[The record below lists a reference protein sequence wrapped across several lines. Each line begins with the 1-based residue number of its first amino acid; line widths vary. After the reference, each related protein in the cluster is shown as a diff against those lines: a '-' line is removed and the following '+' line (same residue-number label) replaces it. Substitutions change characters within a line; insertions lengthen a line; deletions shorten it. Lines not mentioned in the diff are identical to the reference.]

1 MADTTGKGS
10 SDGTESESLEKTL
23 KELFKQIAKEM
34 PPEIKNA
41 FKLQTFD
48 KNTADLNDRIGM
60 FGKSFSAMKQD
71 YSSGYGLL
79 TSIFSGDAV
88 TEKDIQVIGSLGD
101 ALKHITMTEDE
112 LRSAMDGCTASA
124 KEQAVAYLNDDKSLT
139 KLANSLKGST
149 MATKASMVALKGLA
163 GLGGIAVDWAINKGV
178 EVAAK
183 AIDKSVHRL
192 DYAKNDLKETQSS
205 MASIQSEMD
214 GLTQEILQLEAKSP
228 ALLSEADKKKLQDA
242 KNQKEENRYELQKL
256 EYAES
261 KNKQELKEAA
271 EEKYANTFG
280 SAKKRNEEKNGSKAP
295 KPQYPNYLT
304 GAPNAQ
310 DTVASSAANPNAG
323 KIDSGYDALLKHINN
338 YEKLYEQRA
347 EAIKN
352 GDQKLI
358 YECDEKL
365 KEAAERLYEDRDF
378 IQSIEADL
386 SESGND
392 GPELNEAVFL
402 KGKLDK
408 ALLEPGQNLVS
419 YLDENILIEDKE
431 RLASLAESGG
441 LTQESLSENF
451 AGISS
456 YLKEN
461 GYTIADLTSILKAY
475 NEELTAPETSALDT
489 TSLQTLNSGLGQLRQ
504 IYEDV
509 SDGGAFDW
517 SALVNSEG
525 FQNIFSGF
533 TEEYNSFL
541 DTITNAPDNI
551 DACRSAFDKLST
563 AYIHG
568 SDAMRN
574 LTPESQELTAS
585 ILEQMGVVDANEL
598 VSARLAA
605 QETFLAEKKEN
616 SAIASENLAD
626 ATWREISAILSTGKA
641 SESAQSC
648 LWQLAMSKLD
658 LSKTTISTQND
669 VNAILAIARASQ
681 IATENL
687 NNLKRDLSIIS
698 SYNKNSVL
706 SEEEKN
712 AIREKDKKKYAQ
724 YPGAQYRPDTS
735 SVSTTKIQKDLAQ
748 KRTNDLLAQLSPT
761 IAINWPAPSSS
772 SAGASPSYPNTGGSP
787 SYPSAGASPS
797 YPGAGASPSA
807 LPSTPEPQEPPFEKL
822 FDWIEKRTESLKR
835 KFDKWLAQAESALT
849 NTTIRLY
856 YKKAASSLR
865 KELDSYRSAY
875 DRYMAQANALGLDE
889 AYASKVRDG
898 SIDIETV
905 RNKELAERIEQYQD
919 YYEKAAKAA
928 DSFAE
933 AAKKFYGLP
942 MEKAAKKIEL
952 LKSQLDLLD
961 KKLKNAVTYKNQN
974 NLIKKQEKKDKATNA
989 SYKKA
994 FSETRKNLSKAKK
1007 NLKKSS
1013 VLDSPDVS
1021 EKEKKKIKKAI
1032 KNGKE
1037 VNLSYFTE
1045 GSKAYNAAVKYNE
1058 ALKAKKKA
1066 SYDKAAAEAEFKTK
1080 RRESHKAKFD
1090 NIAKDYEGKIKLISY
1105 QMESLDN
1112 ELELIEASG
1121 KTADQSYYETKKKL
1135 NADKLANYQEEKKKL
1150 ENSLKKNK
1158 IKKNSDEWYDAK
1170 DKLQQLSSAISDC
1183 QKEAYS
1189 LDAEIRK
1196 LHFDELEKK
1205 LKSIDRII
1213 SEQDFL
1219 RDMTSNERMTDKETG
1234 QLTDAGYAS
1243 MGLLAAK
1250 GEAIKQKINL
1260 ADAELR
1266 ELQRMLD
1273 SNSLHSDLLGIT
1285 FHSQDELKK
1294 ALQDTADSKRDFLK
1308 EQHQTNNQLAD
1319 LQKEAHQAELNVIK
1333 DLIEKKKE
1341 SLDAAKD
1348 LHDYQRTIQQKTFD
1362 IDSIKQQIAA
1372 YSGDSSEEGRAKL
1385 QKLQKELYEKQDDL
1399 KETEYDRFLSDQ
1411 KELLD
1416 RLYEDYEEPLL
1427 SLMEDNNA
1435 LLQEALAGLEG
1446 KSDIISGYL
1455 ASIAEKLGYSMEF
1468 PELFNGDL
1476 QQNAA
1481 DAAANAAKP
1490 NETVKP
1496 PSADAPPTPPSRP
1509 GASFLSPGKKHYGF
1523 LKEDTPV
1530 LQQGNKKDILSSKTG
1545 AEPFEHIK
1553 PSNNFER
1560 ILDRAPRTAI
1570 SALTAHSAPMPTAN
1584 AALSRS
1590 GSIEASYSF
1599 TIENCTSPEDLL
1611 YQMQRN
1617 PKIRNSLQALTIGQ
1631 VTNAG
1636 RLSAN
1641 SIH

>member
-10 SDGTESESLEKTL
+10 SDGISALSIEEALDML
-23 KELFKQIAKEM
+23 LKQISNEL
-34 PPEIKNA
+34 PPELKNA
-41 FKLQTFD
+41 FKLQTFEQ
-48 KNTADLNDRIGM
+48 NTGGLSNKIGM
-60 FGKSFSAMKQD
+60 FGKSFSTIRRD
-71 YSSGYGLL
+71 LSSGQGLITGL
-79 TSIFSGDAV
+79 FSGNSV
-88 TEKDIQVIGSLGD
+88 TSKDLESIAAFNQ
-101 ALKHITMTEDE
+101 ALESGLPTGQAWQSTM
-112 LRSAMDGCTASA
+112 RGCTTAA
-124 KEQAVAYLNDDKSLT
+124 KEQAKQCLLNHGSLT
-139 KLANSLKGST
+139 ELTKTLKGST
-149 MATKASMVALKGLA
+149 MAAKAGKLALSGLA
-163 GLGGIAVDWAINKGV
+163 SVGGIALDWAIDKGI
-178 EVAAK
+178 EAAVTAVDNYIHK
-183 AIDKSVHRL
+183 L
-192 DYAKNDLKETQSS
+192 DYAKEDLAETQSQMS
-205 MASIQSEMD
+205 AVHKEMD
-214 GLTQEILQLEAKSP
+214 GLTQEILKLEGKP
-228 ALLSEADKKKLQDA
+228 FALLSEEDKKKLQDA
-242 KNQKEENRYELQKL
+242 KNQKEENRQELLKL

-261 KNKQELKEAA
+261 KNKQDLKEAA

-310 DTVASSAANPNAG
+310 DTGASSAANPNAG
-323 KIDSGYDALLKHINN
+323 KIDSGYDALLKRINN

-347 EAIKN
+347 EAIKY

-358 YECDEKL
+358 NECDEKL

-386 SESGND
+386 SASGND

-431 RLASLAESGG
+431 RLASLAESGS

-456 YLKEN
+456 YLREN

-475 NEELTAPETSALDT
+475 NEELTAPETSAIDT

-517 SALVNSEG
+517 SALINSEG

-541 DTITNAPDNI
+541 DTIANAPDNI
-551 DACRSAFDKLST
+551 DACKSAFDKLST

-626 ATWREISAILSTGKA
+626 ATWREISAILSAGNA

-669 VNAILAIARASQ
+669 VNAILAIARASGS
-681 IATENL
+681 AKEYLDNL
-687 NNLKRDLSIIS
+687 RESLTALSGINASLAAPSNSYSIKRTKEQKYLNL
-698 SYNKNSVL
+698 
-706 SEEEKN
+706 
-712 AIREKDKKKYAQ
+712 
-724 YPGAQYRPDTS
+724 PGGQYRPDTS
-735 SVSTTKIQKDLAQ
+735 TKTQKDAAQ
-748 KRTNDLLAQLSPT
+748 KKVDNLLSQLSPT
-761 IAINWPAPSSS
+761 IPINWPAS
-772 SAGASPSYPNTGGSP
+772 

-994 FSETRKNLSKAKK
+994 FSEARKNLSKAKK

-1509 GASFLSPGKKHYGF
+1509 GASAGPSFLSPGKKHYGF
-1523 LKEDTPV
+1523 LEEDTPV
-1530 LQQGNKKDILSSKTG
+1530 LQQGNKKVILSSKTG

-1560 ILDRAPRTAI
+1560 IFDRAPRTAI

>member
-574 LTPESQELTAS
+574 LTPESKELTAS

-669 VNAILAIARASQ
+669 VNAILAIARASGS
-681 IATENL
+681 AKGYLDNL
-687 NNLKRDLSIIS
+687 RESLTALSGINASLAAPSNSYSIKRTKEQKYLNL
-698 SYNKNSVL
+698 
-706 SEEEKN
+706 
-712 AIREKDKKKYAQ
+712 
-724 YPGAQYRPDTS
+724 PGGQYRPDTS
-735 SVSTTKIQKDLAQ
+735 TKTQKDAAQ
-748 KRTNDLLAQLSPT
+748 KKVDNLLAQLSPT

-994 FSETRKNLSKAKK
+994 FSEARKNLSKAKK

-1446 KSDIISGYL
+1446 KSDVISGYL

>member
-214 GLTQEILQLEAKSP
+214 VLTQEILQLEAKSP

-574 LTPESQELTAS
+574 LTPESKELTAS

-648 LWQLAMSKLD
+648 LWQLAMLKLD

-669 VNAILAIARASQ
+669 VNAILAIARASGS
-681 IATENL
+681 AKGYLDNL
-687 NNLKRDLSIIS
+687 RESLTALSGINASLAAPSNSYSIKRTKEQKYLNL
-698 SYNKNSVL
+698 
-706 SEEEKN
+706 
-712 AIREKDKKKYAQ
+712 
-724 YPGAQYRPDTS
+724 PGGQYRPDTS
-735 SVSTTKIQKDLAQ
+735 TKTQKDAAQ
-748 KRTNDLLAQLSPT
+748 KKVDNLLSQLSPT
-761 IAINWPAPSSS
+761 IPINWPAS
-772 SAGASPSYPNTGGSP
+772 
-787 SYPSAGASPS
+787 SYPSTGASPS

-898 SIDIETV
+898 SIEIETV

-994 FSETRKNLSKAKK
+994 FSEARKNLSKAKK

-1446 KSDIISGYL
+1446 KSDVISGYL

-1496 PSADAPPTPPSRP
+1496 PAADAHPTPPSRP
-1509 GASFLSPGKKHYGF
+1509 GASAGPSFLSPGKEHYGF
-1523 LKEDTPV
+1523 LEEDTPV
-1530 LQQGNKKDILSSKTG
+1530 LQQGNKKVILSSKTG

-1560 ILDRAPRTAI
+1560 IFDRAPRTAI

>member
-358 YECDEKL
+358 NECDEKL

-456 YLKEN
+456 YLREN

-475 NEELTAPETSALDT
+475 NEELTAPETSAIDT

-517 SALVNSEG
+517 SALINSEG

-541 DTITNAPDNI
+541 DTIANAPDNI
-551 DACRSAFDKLST
+551 DACKSAFDKLST

-626 ATWREISAILSTGKA
+626 ATWREISAILSAGNA

-669 VNAILAIARASQ
+669 VNAILAIARASGS
-681 IATENL
+681 AKGYLDNL
-687 NNLKRDLSIIS
+687 RESLTALSGINASLAAPSNSYSIKRTKEQKYLNL
-698 SYNKNSVL
+698 
-706 SEEEKN
+706 
-712 AIREKDKKKYAQ
+712 
-724 YPGAQYRPDTS
+724 PGGQYRPDTS
-735 SVSTTKIQKDLAQ
+735 TKTQKDAAQ
-748 KRTNDLLAQLSPT
+748 KKVDNLLSQLSPT
-761 IAINWPAPSSS
+761 IPINWPA
-772 SAGASPSYPNTGGSP
+772 P

-994 FSETRKNLSKAKK
+994 FSEARKNLSKAKK

-1560 ILDRAPRTAI
+1560 ILDRPPRTAI
-1570 SALTAHSAPMPTAN
+1570 SALTAHSVPMPTAN

>member
-149 MATKASMVALKGLA
+149 MATKAGMVALKGLA

-358 YECDEKL
+358 NECDEKL

-475 NEELTAPETSALDT
+475 NEELTAPETSAIDT

-517 SALVNSEG
+517 SALINSEG

-541 DTITNAPDNI
+541 DTIANAPDNI
-551 DACRSAFDKLST
+551 DACKSAFDKLST

-626 ATWREISAILSTGKA
+626 ATWREISAILSAGNA

-669 VNAILAIARASQ
+669 VNAILAIARASGS
-681 IATENL
+681 AKGYLDNL
-687 NNLKRDLSIIS
+687 RESLTALSGINASLAAPSNSYSIKRTKEQKYLNL
-698 SYNKNSVL
+698 
-706 SEEEKN
+706 
-712 AIREKDKKKYAQ
+712 
-724 YPGAQYRPDTS
+724 PGGQYRPDTS
-735 SVSTTKIQKDLAQ
+735 TKTQKDAAQ
-748 KRTNDLLAQLSPT
+748 KKVDNLLSQLSPT
-761 IAINWPAPSSS
+761 IPINWPA
-772 SAGASPSYPNTGGSP
+772 P

-994 FSETRKNLSKAKK
+994 FSEARKNLSKAKK

-1509 GASFLSPGKKHYGF
+1509 GASAGPSFLSPGKKHYGF

-1530 LQQGNKKDILSSKTG
+1530 LQQGNKKVILSSKTG

-1560 ILDRAPRTAI
+1560 IFDRAPRTAI

>member
-214 GLTQEILQLEAKSP
+214 VLTQEILQLEAKSP

-574 LTPESQELTAS
+574 LTPESKELTAS

-669 VNAILAIARASQ
+669 VNAILAIARASGS
-681 IATENL
+681 AKGYLDNL
-687 NNLKRDLSIIS
+687 RESLTALSGINASLAAPSNSYSIKRTKEQKYLNL
-698 SYNKNSVL
+698 
-706 SEEEKN
+706 
-712 AIREKDKKKYAQ
+712 
-724 YPGAQYRPDTS
+724 PGGQYRPDTS
-735 SVSTTKIQKDLAQ
+735 TKTQKDAAQ
-748 KRTNDLLAQLSPT
+748 KKVDNLLSQLSPT
-761 IAINWPAPSSS
+761 IPINWPAS
-772 SAGASPSYPNTGGSP
+772 
-787 SYPSAGASPS
+787 SYPSTGASPS

-898 SIDIETV
+898 SIEIETV

-994 FSETRKNLSKAKK
+994 FSEARKNLSKAKK

-1446 KSDIISGYL
+1446 KSDVISGYL

-1496 PSADAPPTPPSRP
+1496 PAADAHPTPPSRP
-1509 GASFLSPGKKHYGF
+1509 GASAGPSFLSPGKEHYGF
-1523 LKEDTPV
+1523 LEEDTPV
-1530 LQQGNKKDILSSKTG
+1530 LQQGNKKVILSSKTG

-1560 ILDRAPRTAI
+1560 IFDRAPRTAI